1 MNHNNDMI
9 KLKNRILLFLNLEG
23 KEIINNRQEELKQE
37 QHDQIKGH
45 SIIILTWKLKK

>member
-1 MNHNNDMI
+1 MI

-23 KEIINNRQEELKQE
+23 KEIINDGQEELKQE

-45 SIIILTWKLKK
+45 SIIILTCKLKK